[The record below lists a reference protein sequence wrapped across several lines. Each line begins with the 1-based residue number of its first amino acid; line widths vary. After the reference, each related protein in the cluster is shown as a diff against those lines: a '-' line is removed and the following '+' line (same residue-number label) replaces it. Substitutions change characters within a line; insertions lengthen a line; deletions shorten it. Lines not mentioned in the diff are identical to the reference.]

1 MSFGWWV
8 KGRVLQNLFFWLW
21 FLLRQLQLMP
31 VTARKTTK
39 PTHRHWSCSRL
50 RCSTPNKNS
59 NKKIPTDFLLVAF
72 AVILVYSTKVIVCFF
87 SVCYLDITL
96 HPFML
101 LSFLFK
107 SATLKLY
114 MEVRFPAV
122 LETVFHQKC
131 RSMQV
136 VQSHCWDYSLGSYR
150 ANLFWT
156 TGWFAWKKH
165 HREPVVIAVLR
176 FVTENGAGCWILYLL
191 FLTVLNSQVSC
202 CYFM

>member
-1 MSFGWWV
+1 M
-8 KGRVLQNLFFWLW
+8 KGRILQNLFFFDFGSCYSNYSWC
-21 FLLRQLQLMP
+21 QLQP
-31 VTARKTTK
+31 GR
-39 PTHRHWSCSRL
+39 P
-50 RCSTPNKNS
+50 PNPLIDIEAVVDFIAVLQSKVAI
-59 NKKIPTDFLLVAF
+59 KKIPTDFLLVAF

-101 LSFLFK
+101 FSFLFK

-131 RSMQV
+131 KSMQV
-136 VQSHCWDYSLGSYR
+136 VQSHWWDYSLGSYR
-150 ANLFWT
+150 ANLFWP
-156 TGWFAWKKH
+156 TGWFAWKKC
-165 HREPVVIAVLR
+165 HRDPVVIPVLR

-202 CYFM
+202 CYFMWCVV